1 MRTIVTMLDPDE
13 QDRLREMEEW
23 IIKGEGTW
31 VLSESFN
38 TFLGRVLHDPKGPHA
53 YDVRK
58 MFGIFLSPYLPC
70 KIRQLIYAIR
80 RSAKVF
86 FPGCVTRLWAQGA
99 SHAT

>member
-38 TFLGRVLHDPKGPHA
+38 TFLGRVLHDPKEPFT

-58 MFGIFLSPYLPC
+58 MFGI
-70 KIRQLIYAIR
+70 
-80 RSAKVF
+80 VF
-86 FPGCVTRLWAQGA
+86 VPVPSL
-99 SHAT
+99 

>member
-38 TFLGRVLHDPKGPHA
+38 TFLGRVLHDQKA
-53 YDVRK
+53 
-58 MFGIFLSPYLPC
+58 LPRDP
-70 KIRQLIYAIR
+70 IQ
-80 RSAKVF
+80 
-86 FPGCVTRLWAQGA
+86 
-99 SHAT
+99 